1 MVSHLRTQ
9 MGLELLPRPRTWP
22 VTTGDCPRAVT
33 ACSVSILPGTL
44 RLCPHPLL
52 AGGCDDPGP
61 PLSYDVLNSVAEE
74 ALGSPPDPPS
84 PMLCPCT
91 CTVLFDGQQTS
102 GEPVSQA
109 IRKAISQP
117 GPGSQTS
124 VLGRIAWRACNT
136 QISMPGPGTLHSLG
150 RRALR
155 EAAWHPA
162 TTPSA
167 WPRSPSC
174 LSGLGF
180 PWRPRPAGPF
190 GRGFIARGEGSPGCR
205 GSSRRRGGCG
215 SCTTAFRPRNRG
227 PLSP

>member
-1 MVSHLRTQ
+1 

-74 ALGSPPDPPS
+74 ALGSPPDPAS
-84 PMLCPCT
+84 PILCPCT
-91 CTVLFDGQQTS
+91 CTVLFDGQQAS

-124 VLGRIAWRACNT
+124 VLGRIAWRACST
-136 QISMPGPGTLHSLG
+136 QISTPGPGTMHSLG

-162 TTPSA
+162 THALRLAPLPVLPQRPWLPMEAATCRA
-167 WPRSPSC
+167 LW
-174 LSGLGF
+174 SGLHRERGRVSRLSRKQQEKGRVWVLHYPF
-180 PWRPRPAGPF
+180 QALQPWA
-190 GRGFIARGEGSPGCR
+190 AV
-205 GSSRRRGGCG
+205 
-215 SCTTAFRPRNRG
+215 
-227 PLSP
+227 PLSPGLLLL